1 MQSIGIYRHFLVLSS
16 QPSNL
21 KIFINKPTA
30 AATWPLEI
38 GSGLLESVEVLRV
51 LLRSP
56 PFGDH
61 SRERERERRTAGPSR
76 CMAPVISVCQMCPEK
91 DEENLGT
98 TYARVKMAVV
108 LSSKGD

>member
-1 MQSIGIYRHFLVLSS
+1 MVLSS

-61 SRERERERRTAGPSR
+61 SRERERERQAGPSR

-91 DEENLGT
+91 RGREAGYNLRKNENGSCPL
-98 TYARVKMAVV
+98 K
-108 LSSKGD
+108 

>member
-30 AATWPLEI
+30 VLGRWKSVQ
-38 GSGLLESVEVLRV
+38 GSWNR
-51 LLRSP
+51 
-56 PFGDH
+56 
-61 SRERERERRTAGPSR
+61 SR
-76 CMAPVISVCQMCPEK
+76 CFECSSVRHPSVTIPVSANASDAQQVRRVAWRQSFLCVKCVQKK